1 MRNKTYTNRKLR
13 QWGVWNYWDPVHVL
27 NVRRHEIRRI
37 WISSYLEFME
47 GNFKQ
52 SFYIKE
58 NMTTNI
64 KICVYNLCLTLSL
77 GHKVLYP
84 ATGTFLRKIID
95 IESVLWTLCNVRN
108 IKVPFFSSSTH
119 FTVFSFA
126 IDAAQLVWCIP
137 YFNLKIFPGSVFS
150 AQKL

>member
-1 MRNKTYTNRKLR
+1 
-13 QWGVWNYWDPVHVL
+13 
-27 NVRRHEIRRI
+27 
-37 WISSYLEFME
+37 ME

-108 IKVPFFSSSTH
+108 IKVPFFSCSTH

-126 IDAAQLVWCIP
+126 IDAAQLV
-137 YFNLKIFPGSVFS
+137 
-150 AQKL
+150 